1 MIKVWKGFVMSR
13 VLFIIIV
20 VSFLDTFIQLPIIT
34 PYAMELGA
42 SHLLAGSIVAIY
54 SLTNMVGNIFGGH
67 WIDRYGRKRM
77 LLTGM
82 FLVAIILIFYPLAQ
96 NGWQLFFI
104 RFFHGLAGGVLIP
117 AAFAYVGD
125 ISKSKTRGRTMAFTG
140 AGIGIA
146 AITGPAIGGAM
157 AARSQVEYVFIFVSI
172 LFFISSFLIMKFI
185 KESYVSTE
193 KGKFSL
199 NEFAPLIKHPQV
211 LQASLAAFA
220 LMISNG
226 TLAFALPLKVNEM
239 GLTSETTGMML
250 SIYGIVALIIFIT
263 PINRIYDRLSSVSLT
278 IVGIMIIGSV
288 HIMLN
293 IFSVYWL
300 SMVLMVIY
308 GIGFAFVF
316 PSMNKMVANAST
328 MVDRGK
334 AYGIFYAFFS
344 LGAVA
349 GSFVSGATAETL
361 GLPFF
366 SSAITMMTIGIILY
380 YISKKNPENTS
391 S

>member
-1 MIKVWKGFVMSR
+1 MSR
-13 VLFIIIV
+13 ILFVIIV

-54 SLTNMVGNIFGGH
+54 SLTNMIGNIFGGH

-82 FLVAIILIFYPLAQ
+82 FFAAIILIFYPLAQ
-96 NGWQLFFI
+96 SGWQLFFI

-125 ISKSKTRGRTMAFTG
+125 ISKSKTRGRSMAFTG
-140 AGIGIA
+140 AAIGIA
-146 AITGPAIGGAM
+146 AIAGPAIGGAM
-157 AARSQVEYVFIFVSI
+157 AARSQIEYVFIFVAI
-172 LFFISSFLIMKFI
+172 LFFISTFLIYQFI
-185 KESYVSTE
+185 EESYVSTE

-199 NEFAPLIKHPQV
+199 SEFMPLLKHPLV

-226 TLAFALPLKVNEM
+226 TLAFALPLKVSDM

-250 SIYGIVALIIFIT
+250 STYGIVALIVFLT
-263 PINRIYDRLSSVSLT
+263 PINRIFDRISSLALVIT
-278 IVGIMIIGSV
+278 GIMIIGSV

-293 IFSVYWL
+293 IVTIYSVNML
-300 SMVLMVIY
+300 LMVVY

-316 PSMNKMVANAST
+316 PSMNKIVAEASSK
-328 MVDRGK
+328 VDRGK

-366 SSAITMMTIGIILY
+366 SSAITMMTVGVILIFIARKY
-380 YISKKNPENTS
+380 PVKGK
-391 S
+391 